1 MSEQGRVERGT
12 IAVVDLLYMGSRGG
26 CGYSS
31 IVGR

>member
-1 MSEQGRVERGT
+1 MSEQGVVERGT

-26 CGYSS
+26 YECNL